1 MLGRECTRPSYDFR
15 LGSSPFKCIVPF
27 HLRCVARCDAL
38 GDQRYADKRGTRKRK
53 CRAEHLSARAPELC
67 QYGLTISNGSRSA
80 QLGHKGALEEL
91 ILVLSNGGATRG
103 PASLVTIPGRSVE
116 VTTTKEPERVQVSSP
131 IHKHS
136 REKKLVKTGL
146 EGRSKDE
153 RGGWGRVAA
162 GWNGA
167 SVFRIVM
174 GEEKLTEL
182 SARVLVDVDD
192 RCFYVLRSTFGELE
206 LRSWKPVS

>member
-1 MLGRECTRPSYDFR
+1 MRT
-15 LGSSPFKCIVPF
+15 
-27 HLRCVARCDAL
+27 
-38 GDQRYADKRGTRKRK
+38 QRGTRKRK
-53 CRAEHLSARAPELC
+53 CRAEHLSARAPGLC

-146 EGRSKDE
+146 EGRSNDE

-174 GEEKLTEL
+174 GEEKLTGTTRSFPSL
-182 SARVLVDVDD
+182 DPTPISKRVTGD
-192 RCFYVLRSTFGELE
+192 CFRLLPVYVSPRASFGLFYSNVENNVQGIPRRRISYRRNNKFSRS
-206 LRSWKPVS
+206 